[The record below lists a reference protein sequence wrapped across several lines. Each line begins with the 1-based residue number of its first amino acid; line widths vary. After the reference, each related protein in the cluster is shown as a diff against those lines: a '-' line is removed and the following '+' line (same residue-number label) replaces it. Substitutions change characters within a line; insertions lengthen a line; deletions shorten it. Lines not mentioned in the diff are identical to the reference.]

1 MLFLNSI
8 PTGALESRPG
18 LLPLCSIITIAISL
32 HITIE
37 SYSQHHVF
45 LYSLHLHLYIQYRY
59 VFDRLKGIEN
69 TVILFDEIEEFCLD
83 RENPSLAME
92 SRLLT
97 TAMLTLLNT
106 LRREQKNIFIVATN
120 RLKSFDA
127 AVIRPGRYVRDV
139 REVYLHIYIYAY

>member
-1 MLFLNSI
+1 
-8 PTGALESRPG
+8 
-18 LLPLCSIITIAISL
+18 
-32 HITIE
+32 
-37 SYSQHHVF
+37 
-45 LYSLHLHLYIQYRY
+45 
-59 VFDRLKGIEN
+59 
-69 TVILFDEIEEFCLD
+69 
-83 RENPSLAME
+83 ME